1 MNDISTMKS
10 APKIWRTIQNKGVHF
25 CTLGILP
32 NKEVKTETK
41 MLAPLFWQTAVFL
54 IIGIPFYQF
63 TLNSQSMTNAFDTPI
78 TT

>member
-32 NKEVKTETK
+32 NKEKTETK
-41 MLAPLFWQTAVFL
+41 MLAPLFWQTAAFL

-63 TLNSQSMTNAFDTPI
+63 TLNLQSMTNAFDTPI

>member
-41 MLAPLFWQTAVFL
+41 MLAPLLWQTAAFL
-54 IIGIPFYQF
+54 FIGIPFYQF
-63 TLNSQSMTNAFDTPI
+63 TLNSQSMTNAFDTLI

>member
-41 MLAPLFWQTAVFL
+41 MLAPLLWQTAAFL
-54 IIGIPFYQF
+54 FIGIPFYQF
-63 TLNSQSMTNAFDTPI
+63 TLNLQSMTNAFDTPI